1 MEEMRSVLKN
11 TLGKTLQTFP
21 VEDRLEAV
29 WRVTCGKAL
38 AEHGRVTGYSD
49 GVLRVEVNDEAW
61 MEQMKSLRS
70 KIESDMARIAGVMVR
85 GIHFEMT
92 RQNKKDSR
100 ER

>member
-11 TLGKTLQTFP
+11 TLGKALQTFP

-29 WRVTCGKAL
+29 WRVTCGRAL
-38 AEHGRVTGYSD
+38 AEHGRVTGYAD

-70 KIESDMARIAGVMVR
+70 KIESDMARIAGVKVR

>member
-1 MEEMRSVLKN
+1 MMEEMRSVLKN

-70 KIESDMARIAGVMVR
+70 KIESDMAWFAGY
-85 GIHFEMT
+85 T
-92 RQNKKDSR
+92 LK
-100 ER
+100 